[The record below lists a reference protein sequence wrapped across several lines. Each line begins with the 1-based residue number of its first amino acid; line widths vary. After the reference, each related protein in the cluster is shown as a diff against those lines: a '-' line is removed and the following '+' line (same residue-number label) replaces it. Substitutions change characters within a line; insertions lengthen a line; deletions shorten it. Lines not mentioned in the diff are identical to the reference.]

1 MSGHSSPSISGWLI
15 FFCLT
20 CPYLAL
26 VNIASFTIC
35 LTNYI
40 VRSDSL
46 LPREPI
52 IRLLVSDLLASDR
65 CPQSASLT
73 EALSNWQAW
82 NNSAAFNFLIGS
94 GNDAPK
100 TAAVALEAIM
110 VRRPADIARLAWLL

>member
-1 MSGHSSPSISGWLI
+1 
-15 FFCLT
+15 
-20 CPYLAL
+20 
-26 VNIASFTIC
+26 
-35 LTNYI
+35 
-40 VRSDSL
+40 
-46 LPREPI
+46 
-52 IRLLVSDLLASDR
+52 LASDR